1 MDLRR
6 LDMKIQVAG
15 PGCARCHAV
24 EKNVIEAVTELGIDA
39 DISKLSDMKEFVKL
53 GVMFTPAVI
62 VDGKVVISGKVPKV
76 NELKKIFSDI
86 KQPN

>member
-1 MDLRR
+1 VD
-6 LDMKIQVAG
+6 
-15 PGCARCHAV
+15 AV

-39 DISKLSDMKEFVKL
+39 DISKLSDMREFARL

-76 NELKKIFSDI
+76 DDLKKILSDI
-86 KQPN
+86 K

>member
-39 DISKLSDMKEFVKL
+39 DISKLSDMREFARL

-76 NELKKIFSDI
+76 DDLKKILSDI
-86 KQPN
+86 K

>member
-1 MDLRR
+1 
-6 LDMKIQVAG
+6 MKIQVAG

-24 EKNVIEAVTELGIDA
+24 EKNVIEAATELGIDA
-39 DISKLSDMKEFVKL
+39 DISKLSDMREFVKL

-76 NELKKIFSDI
+76 DELKKILSDI
-86 KQPN
+86 K